1 MPFLTTDLDRIRRF
15 LGHPVLGSTQFIQDR
30 MDAIA
35 GESPDAVTRIQE
47 YLRELEKVNDQINK
61 ARPYAAQSFVSGAAT
76 TAQFYR
82 GDRMAI
88 LREEGRR
95 YVQELSQ
102 ATGLP
107 IVQDIF
113 RAASNSMSQTRSR
126 S

>member
-1 MPFLTTDLDRIRRF
+1 MSFLPTDLDRIRRF
-15 LGHPVLGSTQFIQDR
+15 LGYPVIGSTQFIQDR

-35 GESPDAVTRIQE
+35 GESPDAVARIQE

-95 YVQELSQ
+95 YVQELSN
-102 ATGLP
+102 ALGLA
-107 IVQDIF
+107 IAQDIF
-113 RAASNSMSQTRSR
+113 KSPSSTSQIRRS
-126 S
+126 

>member
-15 LGHPVLGSTQFIQDR
+15 LGYPVIGSAPFIQDR
-30 MDAIA
+30 MNAIA
-35 GESPDAVTRIQE
+35 GESPDAVTRIQD

-61 ARPYAAQSFVSGAAT
+61 ARPYAAQSFVSGSAN

-95 YVQELSQ
+95 YVQELSN
-102 ATGLP
+102 ALGLP
-107 IVQDIF
+107 VVQDIF
-113 RAASNSMSQTRSR
+113 KGTNSISSSQARRS
-126 S
+126 

>member
-1 MPFLTTDLDRIRRF
+1 MPFLTTDLDRVRRF
-15 LGHPVLGSTQFIQDR
+15 LGYPVLGSTQFIQDR

-95 YVQELSQ
+95 YVQELSN
-102 ATGLP
+102 ALGLA
-107 IVQDIF
+107 IAQDIF
-113 RAASNSMSQTRSR
+113 KSPSSTSQIRRS
-126 S
+126 

>member
-15 LGHPVLGSTQFIQDR
+15 LGYPVIGSTQLIQDR
-30 MDAIA
+30 MNAIA
-35 GESPDAVTRIQE
+35 GESPEAVTRIQE

-76 TAQFYR
+76 TAQFSR

-95 YVQELSQ
+95 YVQELSN
-102 ATGLP
+102 ALGLA
-107 IVQDIF
+107 IAQDIF
-113 RAASNSMSQTRSR
+113 KGSSSTSQIRRS
-126 S
+126 